1 MIVSHRRCGLSQTII
16 MNEGPSS
23 STTISIQTPSFDWD
37 DGHPMRI
44 ALAHY
49 LQQGEFTA
57 NTIVVIDSGFTQAI
71 FGQFTEKHDD
81 QRIHHMQTLH
91 VGNFKLDDEDNA
103 VFHQAYEFS
112 KEDLFKCFESPSD
125 AISAANTL
133 AKEMI
138 EFFPKSMWMDAGKQ
152 ALSW

>member
-1 MIVSHRRCGLSQTII
+1 

-23 STTISIQTPSFDWD
+23 SMTIPIQTPSFDWD
-37 DGHPMRI
+37 DGHPGRL

-49 LQQGEFTA
+49 LQLGQFTA
-57 NTIVVIDSGFTQAI
+57 NIIVVIDSGFTQAI
-71 FGQFTEKHDD
+71 FGQFTEKHDE

-91 VGNFKLDDEDNA
+91 VGNFKLDDEDNG
-103 VFHQAYEFS
+103 VFYQAYEFL
-112 KEDLFKCFESPSD
+112 KEELFKCFESPTD
-125 AISAANTL
+125 AISAANML

-138 EFFPKSMWMDAGKQ
+138 VLFPENMRIDAGKR